1 MHVFDSTPIVVVLCE
16 PAQCQPIGTDSHDSL
31 ALTRVWSEHALC
43 FLHRVVRVEGSHVL
57 SLDDRTGNVLTTIG
71 LFAAVAWVAFA
82 ARATLVAFVIA
93 LLLAYVLEPVV
104 AWVQG
109 LLPARSSGRT
119 CAIALV
125 YSVGIVLVVGAGYA
139 VAPSI
144 ASQLRRLDATLPDM
158 IARFTDRAVLR
169 QHSTEIAN
177 AVERTA
183 RAVAAGVAG
192 SGSLLMVPVIAV
204 LFLSNRENFIDG
216 TVELF
221 ARRRDRASVTRTI
234 QQIDTTLA
242 QYTRAQLATAGLSTV
257 FYSGSM
263 AVLGFPYAMALG
275 ILGGALEFLP
285 IVGWILAAATI
296 LICGWL
302 AHAHWIW
309 MAGLIVIWRILQNLV
324 ISPRILGDRL
334 QMEPITI
341 IFALMAGG
349 EIAGLSGVIL
359 SVPVAAV
366 LRILWLERSSR
377 ENEAAA

>member
-1 MHVFDSTPIVVVLCE
+1 
-16 PAQCQPIGTDSHDSL
+16 
-31 ALTRVWSEHALC
+31 
-43 FLHRVVRVEGSHVL
+43 
-57 SLDDRTGNVLTTIG
+57 
-71 LFAAVAWVAFA
+71 
-82 ARATLVAFVIA
+82 
-93 LLLAYVLEPVV
+93 
-104 AWVQG
+104 
-109 LLPARSSGRT
+109 
-119 CAIALV
+119 
-125 YSVGIVLVVGAGYA
+125 VLVVGAGYA

-169 QHSTEIAN
+169 QHSTVIAN

-192 SGSLLMVPVIAV
+192 AGSLLMVPVIAV

-296 LICGWL
+296 LISGWL

-309 MAGLIVIWRILQNLV
+309 MAALIVIWRILQNLV